1 VPYAGLVSLEI
12 RRLSLL
18 CVEVDW
24 PWIFFLYA
32 VMGLDGGCEWIWW
45 VVKCEG
51 MPKSSSLGKDQK
63 ASRAPR

>member
-1 VPYAGLVSLEI
+1 
-12 RRLSLL
+12 
-18 CVEVDW
+18 
-24 PWIFFLYA
+24 LYA